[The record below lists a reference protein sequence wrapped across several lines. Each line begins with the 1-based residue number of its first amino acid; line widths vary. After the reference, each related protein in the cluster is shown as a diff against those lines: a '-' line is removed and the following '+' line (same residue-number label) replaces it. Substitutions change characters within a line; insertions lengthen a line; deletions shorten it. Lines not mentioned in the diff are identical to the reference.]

1 MTNTLRT
8 TWITV
13 FSIVAM
19 LVSSYASSSSI
30 MMTNVMMSQMGSNQ
44 SACYHSD
51 ALADDMVAECHVVSS
66 ESHAEHTNMVDAQ
79 VFDSQCHMSPESGD
93 CGDMM
98 GNHCSGSDCCASVCS
113 TVSYPIQAVQTVN
126 PFISS
131 FARFQSVTIGQK
143 VARAQSLLRPP
154 TA

>member
-13 FSIVAM
+13 FSIIAM
-19 LVSSYASSSSI
+19 LMSSYASSSSA
-30 MMTNVMMSQMGSNQ
+30 MMAEVMMMEMSSSK

-51 ALADDMVAECHVVSS
+51 TSVNDSMAGCHVMSQDA
-66 ESHAEHTNMVDAQ
+66 HTEHSNMGA
-79 VFDSQCHMSPESGD
+79 H
-93 CGDMM
+93 DMM
-98 GNHCSGSDCCASVCS
+98 AQCDMSSMSEDGGHMMDNHCSSADCCASVCS
-113 TVSYPIQAVQTVN
+113 ATSYPIQAVQAAN
-126 PFISS
+126 PFVSS
-131 FARFQSVTIGQK
+131 LARFLSVIIGQK

>member
-13 FSIVAM
+13 FSIIAM
-19 LVSSYASSSSI
+19 LMSSYASSSSA
-30 MMTNVMMSQMGSNQ
+30 MMTEVMMMEMLSSK

-51 ALADDMVAECHVVSS
+51 TSVNDSMAGCHVTS
-66 ESHAEHTNMVDAQ
+66 EEPHAEHSNMGAHGLMAQ
-79 VFDSQCHMSPESGD
+79 CDMSSMSEDG
-93 CGDMM
+93 GHMM
-98 GNHCSGSDCCASVCS
+98 GNHCSSADCCASVCS
-113 TVSYPIQAVQTVN
+113 TTSFPIQAVQAAN
-126 PFISS
+126 PFVSS
-131 FARFQSVTIGQK
+131 LARFQSVIIGQK

>member
-19 LVSSYASSSSI
+19 LMSSYASSSSI
-30 MMTNVMMSQMGSNQ
+30 MMTNVMMSQMGPNQ

-51 ALADDMVAECHVVSS
+51 ALADDMVSKYHVVSS
-66 ESHAEHTNMVDAQ
+66 KSHAEHTNMDAQ
-79 VFDSQCHMSPESGD
+79 VFDSQCYMSPESED

-113 TVSYPIQAVQTVN
+113 AVSYPIQAVQTVN

-131 FARFQSVTIGQK
+131 LARFQSVTIGQK

>member
-13 FSIVAM
+13 FSIIAM
-19 LVSSYASSSSI
+19 LMSSYASSSSA
-30 MMTNVMMSQMGSNQ
+30 MMTEVMMMEMSSSK

-51 ALADDMVAECHVVSS
+51 TSVSDSMAGCHVTS
-66 ESHAEHTNMVDAQ
+66 EEAHAEHSNMSGHDLMAQ
-79 VFDSQCHMSPESGD
+79 CDMASMSEDGSH
-93 CGDMM
+93 MM
-98 GNHCSGSDCCASVCS
+98 GNHCSSADCCASVCS
-113 TVSYPIQAVQTVN
+113 ATSYPIQAVQAAN
-126 PFISS
+126 PFVSS
-131 FARFQSVTIGQK
+131 LARFQSVIIGQK

>member
-19 LVSSYASSSSI
+19 LMSSYASSSSI
-30 MMTNVMMSQMGSNQ
+30 MMTNVMMSQMGPNQ

-51 ALADDMVAECHVVSS
+51 ALADDMVAKCHVVSS
-66 ESHAEHTNMVDAQ
+66 KSHAEHTNMDA
-79 VFDSQCHMSPESGD
+79 QCHMSPESED

-113 TVSYPIQAVQTVN
+113 AVSYPIQAVQTVN

-131 FARFQSVTIGQK
+131 LARFQSVTIGQK